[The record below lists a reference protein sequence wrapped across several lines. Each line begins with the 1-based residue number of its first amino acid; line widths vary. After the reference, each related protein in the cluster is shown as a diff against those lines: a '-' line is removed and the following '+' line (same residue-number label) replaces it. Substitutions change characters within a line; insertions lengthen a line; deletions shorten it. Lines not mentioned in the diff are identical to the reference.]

1 MSQTE
6 YFQRKQN
13 VINAVAEYDDMSGSL
28 LRERRNEY
36 KDRYGNLMRMD
47 RDVKRADK
55 RLKRLRERRQRLDDK
70 VPQNVADALNIADE
84 IEALDEDIRKEYNRF
99 NKRYDEKVGRF
110 D

>member
-1 MSQTE
+1 
-6 YFQRKQN
+6 
-13 VINAVAEYDDMSGSL
+13 
-28 LRERRNEY
+28 
-36 KDRYGNLMRMD
+36 MRMD